1 MKLILSFLAL
11 TLSFS
16 SLADEIYQ
24 ESAVEVCQQ
33 LKQKNYSKKCMA
45 QIKKV
50 KYNDTA
56 LAYCAKQSSWNKIK
70 SCLEVIP
77 NKQYQEES
85 LAICHTAKY
94 YNNEFKQ
101 CMNEISDKYYVSKI
115 EIGLCNDEKTYK
127 RKIKCLQ
134 SSSSKA
140 FQAATE
146 EEQVNHQVQLANLQA
161 DIKKAYEL
169 LRENKTSDAT
179 IMLHEIVKGFENSKQ
194 KAKTQ

>member
-1 MKLILSFLAL
+1 MLSSQMKLILSFLAL
-11 TLSFS
+11 TFSFS
-16 SLADEIYQ
+16 SFADEIYQ

-33 LKQKNYSKKCMA
+33 LKQKSYSKKCMA

-50 KYNDTA
+50 KYNETA

-70 SCLEVIP
+70 SCLEIIP

-101 CMNEISDKYYVSKI
+101 CMNEIAEKYYISKI

-127 RKIKCLQ
+127 KKIKCLKTA
-134 SSSSKA
+134 SYKDFHA
-140 FQAATE
+140 VAE
-146 EEQVNHQVQLANLQA
+146 EKKVNHQQQLADLQNK
-161 DIKKAYEL
+161 IKNAYEL
-169 LRENKTSDAT
+169 LRANKTSDAT
-179 IMLHEIVKGFENSKQ
+179 IMLHEIVKGFE
-194 KAKTQ
+194 